1 VPKHPFPTYDSICHI
16 ASSSHYISRD
26 IMNVSQQTP
35 FSVRQGTPTADRY
48 RPVAAFL
55 RVSVPAKEEH
65 NSSRPRSCLYRVLR
79 TQYHIDSTEQTTP
92 HSVRRRSVP
101 AHSCEGGLRPARHL
115 ALRAGWVVKR
125 VQTRV
130 HHLQIPP
137 CDMRQTS
144 PWLDGAAMPKLES
157 CGLPLLA
164 WALTRSC
171 TTAAAVLLAQH
182 LMLRTA

>member
-1 VPKHPFPTYDSICHI
+1 MPKHPFPTYDSICHI
-16 ASSSHYISRD
+16 ALSSHYISGD
-26 IMNVSQQTP
+26 IMNVSQKTP
-35 FSVRQGTPTADRY
+35 FSVRQGTAHG
-48 RPVAAFL
+48 RPIW
-55 RVSVPAKEEH
+55 
-65 NSSRPRSCLYRVLR
+65 SSRSLSTRQRAGQGRAQFKQASFVPVPSTPYTVPHR
-79 TQYHIDSTEQTTP
+79 QYGADYSALGP
-92 HSVRRRSVP
+92 G
-101 AHSCEGGLRPARHL
+101 HSCEGGLRPARHL

-157 CGLPLLA
+157 CGLPFLA

-171 TTAAAVLLAQH
+171 TVAAAVLLAQH